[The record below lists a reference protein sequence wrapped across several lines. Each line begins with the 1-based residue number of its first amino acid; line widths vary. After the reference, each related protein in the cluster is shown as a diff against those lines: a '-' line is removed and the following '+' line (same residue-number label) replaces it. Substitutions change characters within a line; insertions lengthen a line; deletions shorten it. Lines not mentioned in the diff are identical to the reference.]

1 MSATIEKQELAK
13 QLQAKIN
20 AMQGLGKLSDEP
32 AASDLAPFTAAF
44 PANVFPVGA
53 IHEFVSYEP
62 VDAASTSGFIT
73 ALTGKFMKDGG
84 LCLWI
89 GNGRKVFPTALKHF
103 GLSPDRI
110 IFINAPKL
118 KDTLWIIEEALKC
131 EALTAVIGEISELGF
146 TESRRFQLE
155 AERSGVIGFVHRY
168 RPRSENATACTTRW
182 KITPLPAVIDE
193 GLPGVGHSCWNV
205 ELLKVKNGR
214 PTSWEVSFLEG
225 RFHERIEK
233 QIRLYPNHQRNAM

>member
-103 GLSPDRI
+103 GL
-110 IFINAPKL
+110 
-118 KDTLWIIEEALKC
+118 
-131 EALTAVIGEISELGF
+131 
-146 TESRRFQLE
+146 
-155 AERSGVIGFVHRY
+155 
-168 RPRSENATACTTRW
+168 
-182 KITPLPAVIDE
+182 
-193 GLPGVGHSCWNV
+193 
-205 ELLKVKNGR
+205 
-214 PTSWEVSFLEG
+214 
-225 RFHERIEK
+225 
-233 QIRLYPNHQRNAM
+233 